1 MTGYTV
7 HTGTSKKFASGWD
20 QIFGDPPKKAGE
32 KTAKKKGAKE
42 KTAIKKKSAASAK
55 SAAKK
60 KTSRKKKAARKSK
73 K

>member
-20 QIFGDPPKKAGE
+20 QIFGDEPGKPGGKS
-32 KTAKKKGAKE
+32 AKKKGAK
-42 KTAIKKKSAASAK
+42 KK

-60 KTSRKKKAARKSK
+60 TAAKAGAGKKQAGRKKKAAGKSK

>member
-20 QIFGDPPKKAGE
+20 QIFGDEPE
-32 KTAKKKGAKE
+32 KSGGKST
-42 KTAIKKKSAASAK
+42 KKKSAKKKSTAK
-55 SAAKK
+55 KTAAKAGAKK
-60 KTSRKKKAARKSK
+60 KPAVRKKKAAGKSK